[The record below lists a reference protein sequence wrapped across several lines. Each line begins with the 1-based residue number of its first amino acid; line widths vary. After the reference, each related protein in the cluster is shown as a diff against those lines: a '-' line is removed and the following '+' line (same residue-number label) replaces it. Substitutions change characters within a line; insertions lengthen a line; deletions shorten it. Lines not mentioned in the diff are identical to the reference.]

1 MFKTNWQNNA
11 LKYQRRNKWICALKI
26 ALASLE
32 IWGPDGAGNPSPAEA
47 GPTGNSAE
55 CPASHNAKHMAILQ
69 SSRCCL
75 LLKLLRHTA
84 AKLQAAI
91 LIQRSVEKSQCG
103 RLWRVLYRISFQ
115 TALPSTTQ
123 ERTCLIS
130 TCTTTAYSLI
140 ATSLMAEVDADQH

>member
-47 GPTGNSAE
+47 GPTGKSAV
-55 CPASHNAKHMAILQ
+55 CLAMNNAQHHAIQQ
-69 SSRCCL
+69 SSRCYL
-75 LLKLLRHTA
+75 LLKLLHRTA
-84 AKLQAAI
+84 AKPQAAT
-91 LIQRSVEKSQCG
+91 LIQRAVEKSQCD
-103 RLWRVLYRISFQ
+103 RLWRVLCRTSFR
-115 TALPSTTQ
+115 TALPSTTL
-123 ERTCLIS
+123 ERTCPIS
-130 TCTTTAYSLI
+130 TSNTTADSRI